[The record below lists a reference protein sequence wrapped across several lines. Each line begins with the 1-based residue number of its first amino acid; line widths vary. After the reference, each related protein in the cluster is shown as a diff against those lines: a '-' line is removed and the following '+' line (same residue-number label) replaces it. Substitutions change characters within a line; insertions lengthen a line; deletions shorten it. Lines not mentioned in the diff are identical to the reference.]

1 MEVTRNGSYDFGK
14 YVCFNSFVVTA
25 AAVFR
30 LFGHKTN
37 PLLKVIRQGPTD
49 WVFCFASESRRVIYY
64 HTGRIAVWG
73 NNYIAEFAFDYD
85 VAFDLK
91 RCFLMI
97 SQLFNTDW
105 LDDIVWSRP
114 TPMKKFTLPSMSRDT
129 ALCFESIA
137 LLFDMLRR
145 KLKIEC
151 ESPSWCNEAFN
162 CCGIRFKNIS
172 TTIDYTRNGSVNCG
186 GHDIFTVAQIKHG
199 VTLAN
204 WLNKLHEFRASL
216 EHVSVFDADPTE
228 FVEIMPEQPL
238 SGCHP
243 MVIAPLSSKSD
254 VITTEVVEVVTAIPV
269 SESKPATSPDMAT
282 QPKDALS
289 PVPNGKL
296 LMQAELQLEEER
308 IAKMRL
314 EDSKKKQL
322 DDVLFDALL
331 TAALWE
337 KKQAVSYQRE
347 SFKIPMTTNRSVADR
362 LVCHFGG
369 TLNHSWRRDLG
380 NYVYFEVPLPQS
392 K

>member
-1 MEVTRNGSYDFGK
+1 MEVTRNGSHNFENYF
-14 YVCFNSFVVTA
+14 CFNNFVVTA

-30 LFGHKTN
+30 LFGHKSN
-37 PLLKVIRQGPTD
+37 RLLKVIRKGPTD
-49 WVFCFASESRRVIYY
+49 WEFCFASESRRVIYF
-64 HTGRIAVWG
+64 HTNRIGVLGKDWG
-73 NNYIAEFAFDYD
+73 TEFPFDPDAAY
-85 VAFDLK
+85 DLK
-91 RCFLMI
+91 VCISLM
-97 SQLFNTDW
+97 SRLFDTDW
-105 LDDIVWSRP
+105 LEDIVWSWP
-114 TPMKKFTLPSMSRDT
+114 TPMKEFTLPSMNLT
-129 ALCFESIA
+129 TVLCFKSIA

-145 KLKIEC
+145 KHKIKC
-151 ESPSWCNEAFN
+151 DFPSWCNEAFN
-162 CCGIRFKNIS
+162 CCGIRFKDTS
-172 TTIDYTRNGSVNCG
+172 TTIDYTRYGSVNCG
-186 GHDIFTVAQIKHG
+186 GTDIFTVAEINRD
-199 VTLAN
+199 VTLAR
-204 WLNKLHEFRASL
+204 WLNKLHGFRASL
-216 EHVSVFDADPTE
+216 EHVNVFDADPTE
-228 FVEIMPEQPL
+228 FVEIVSEQPL

-308 IAKMRL
+308 VAKMRL
-314 EDSKKKQL
+314 EDSKRKQL

-337 KKQAVSYQRE
+337 KKQAVCYQRE

-369 TLNHSWRRDLG
+369 TLNNAWRRDLG